1 MADWKVVEIIEK
13 QYLSEVAKLG
23 ELCVRLELPCSP
35 DELLELSGLSIG
47 TYKVRRGGRTYHY
60 IKLTGVRTG
69 ELSGREETWLVRRP
83 TDYAERERRIRK
95 EAVHLKNLKLTPLN
109 KELVEELHY
118 YWQRA
123 RALRRWLHLVRGSG
137 EI

>member
-1 MADWKVVEIIEK
+1 MADWKVLEAIEK
-13 QYLSEVAKLG
+13 QYISEVAKLG
-23 ELCVRLELPCSP
+23 ELSVRLELPVSP
-35 DELLELSGLSIG
+35 EELLELSGLSIG

-60 IKLTGVRTG
+60 IKLMGVRTG
-69 ELSGREETWLVRRP
+69 DLSDREETWLVRRP
-83 TDYAERERRIRK
+83 TDDRERERRLRK
-95 EAVHLKNLKLTPLN
+95 ETVHLKNLKLTPQN

-123 RALRRWLHLVRGSG
+123 KALLKWLHLVRGSG